1 MSTLGSAAKMFKEIF
16 AGDRPEQLAVRGKP
30 GLQRLR
36 KVDDLDSYPLTHY
49 PIRAD
54 LSAGVTHTFANA
66 QDDEVSNDIYRIG
79 ITAKDT
85 YVTVKLVAKE
95 MAMSRKNIGAYLK
108 LKAKEAEDR
117 LEAFGQNMEREFWQ
131 GVAVGSVAAVPT
143 LVSGSTYKVTL
154 AEPTDIIHIQKGMKI
169 GCWDT
174 ADASSATQR
183 AETCTAV
190 TKVNH
195 SEGTFEGT
203 FTANPTAWGSVN
215 TDYLFVA
222 GTRTGTAILGWT
234 SLLDYVPA
242 TDPSGSDS
250 FQSGGLN
257 RSNNVNYLSGWR
269 GTEYAT
275 IEETAQQL
283 CAKMSPIM
291 ASVAGKVEFWIQ
303 AQGFQKLQA
312 EGGARLIREQGG
324 TAELGYTNVKIAT
337 AFGAIKVMV
346 GPFVKKGVLHLVD
359 WDGLSIRTNGPLL
372 HVANEDGLEMLRLSN
387 ADTYEQRWRS
397 WSEVLCDKMVS
408 QGRAPYTV

>member
-36 KVDDLDSYPLTHY
+36 KVDDLDSYPRTDY

-54 LSAGVTHTFANA
+54 LAAGVTHTFSDA
-66 QDDEVSNDIYRIG
+66 QDDETSNDIYRIG

-95 MAMSRKNIGAYLK
+95 MAMSRKNVGAYLK

-131 GVAVGSVAAVPT
+131 GVAVGSVTAAPVQVGAT
-143 LVSGSTYKVTL
+143 TSYTVTL
-154 AEPTDIIHIQKGMKI
+154 AEPTDIINIHKGAFL

-183 AETCTAV
+183 AETCQV
-190 TKVNH
+190 TYVNH
-195 SEGTFEGT
+195 GEGTFIGV
-203 FTANPTAWGSVN
+203 FTGNPSAWGTN
-215 TDYLFVA
+215 TDYLFVK
-222 GTRTGTAILGWT
+222 GTRTGSAILGWT
-234 SLLDYVPA
+234 SLVDYVPA
-242 TDPSGSDS
+242 TDPTSSDAFQAGS
-250 FQSGGLN
+250 LN
-257 RSNNVNYLSGWR
+257 RSQNVNYLSGWR
-269 GTEYAT
+269 GDEYAT

-283 CAKMSPIM
+283 CAKMAPIM
-291 ASVAGKVEFWIQ
+291 ASVAGKAEFWIQ
-303 AQGFQKLQA
+303 AQGFQKLQS
-312 EGGARLIREQGG
+312 EGGARLIRDQGG

-337 AFGAIKVMV
+337 AFGAIKVMT
-346 GPFVKKGVLHLVD
+346 GPFVKKGVLHLMD
-359 WDGLSIRTNGPLL
+359 WSGFSIRTNGPLL

-408 QGRAPYTV
+408 QGRAPYTA